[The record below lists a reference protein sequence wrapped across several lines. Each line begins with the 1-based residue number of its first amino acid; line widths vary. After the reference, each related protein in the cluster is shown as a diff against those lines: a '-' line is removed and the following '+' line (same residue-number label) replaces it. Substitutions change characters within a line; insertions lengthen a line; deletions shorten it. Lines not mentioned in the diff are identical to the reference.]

1 MCDSPN
7 SISKAMHSNTS
18 DNRMSKESYNNSVCE
33 SSSSDISSLS
43 DILQCDGADSGSS
56 TSSTHS
62 NDTDYNTEGEAFT
75 EREPAVLVPAPQQ
88 PGPGQPLVLEVD
100 ETGRMVL
107 PASLPLIM
115 LTNARS
121 LYNKI
126 DNFTEWLLQI
136 FPDCAIVSETFEHET
151 RRVSLEQLLANTPFK
166 VLSYRRPGGRTGG
179 CCAIV

>member
-1 MCDSPN
+1 MPQIPHDQS
-7 SISKAMHSNTS
+7 A
-18 DNRMSKESYNNSVCE
+18 CE
-33 SSSSDISSLS
+33 SLSSCASSIGDIF
-43 DILQCDGADSGSS
+43 QCDGADSVSDTS
-56 TSSTHS
+56 TIHS
-62 NDTDYNTEGEAFT
+62 EDTDYYTEDEAFT

-88 PGPGQPLVLEVD
+88 PGPGQPLLLEVD

-151 RRVSLEQLLANTPFK
+151 RRQSLEQLLAKTPFK
-166 VLSYRRPGGRTGG
+166 VLSFRRPGGRTGG
-179 CCAIV
+179 CCARD

>member
-1 MCDSPN
+1 MD
-7 SISKAMHSNTS
+7 
-18 DNRMSKESYNNSVCE
+18 
-33 SSSSDISSLS
+33 
-43 DILQCDGADSGSS
+43 
-56 TSSTHS
+56 
-62 NDTDYNTEGEAFT
+62 EA
-75 EREPAVLVPAPQQ
+75 
-88 PGPGQPLVLEVD
+88 
-100 ETGRMVL
+100 GRMVL

-151 RRVSLEQLLANTPFK
+151 RRVSLEQLLAKTPFK

-179 CCAIV
+179 CCAIVYNDSKFLVKEVNVSREEGIESVWAVFTPRTLDDKLQKIKRICVCSVYIAPRSQKKTETM